1 MTKQLFIRNKLI
13 SLKGNIII
21 CDEHD
26 EPRYQAKGSF
36 AVFYP
41 RWRLFKGEAEI
52 ASLRRKIF
60 VWRPTWQINSELGDF
75 IIKKKLLSWHSRYQ
89 VIGGPF
95 DGAEINGNFWDRQ
108 FEISHQLQLLAQA
121 SGKIMSLRNRYTIE
135 LLREDDSTELFT
147 AIVMVT
153 MLMHRRDRQQNQQGR

>member
-1 MTKQLFIRNKLI
+1 MTQQLFIRNKLI

-41 RWRLFKGEAEI
+41 RWRLFNGEAEI

-75 IIKKKLLSWHSRYQ
+75 IIKKKLLSWYSRYK
-89 VIGGPF
+89 VFGGPF
-95 DGAEINGNFWDRQ
+95 DGAEIKGNFWDLK
-108 FEISHQLQLLAQA
+108 FEISHQSQQLAKA
-121 SGKIMSLRNRYTIE
+121 SGKLVSLRNRYAIE
-135 LLREDDSTELFT
+135 LLRDDETTELFT

-153 MLMHRRDRQQNQQGR
+153 MLMHRRDRQQHQQGR